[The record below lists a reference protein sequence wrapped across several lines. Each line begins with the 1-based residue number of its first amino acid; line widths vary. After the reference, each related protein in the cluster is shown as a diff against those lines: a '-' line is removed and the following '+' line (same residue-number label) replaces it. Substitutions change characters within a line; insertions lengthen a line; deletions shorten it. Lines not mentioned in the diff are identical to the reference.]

1 MKTKHILVLV
11 VLGLSFMGL
20 TSFANYKHHIILNK
34 ERIQEVNTVQ
44 GEYDGHETYGY
55 NFIVVNSDGDE
66 RTVTFQNVDE
76 KVSKAFDLDSQ
87 ALVGKSFK
95 VTYTIDYETV
105 LDENNDEEE
114 IETKTITAL
123 KAL

>member
-34 ERIQEVNTVQ
+34 ARIQEVNTVQ